1 MDFFGIGPLEFF
13 LIVIVALLAVGPKNL
28 PRVSQK
34 LGLMLA
40 QAKRQ
45 VAEARE
51 SIMAEV
57 DLAETSEKTAPA
69 KPESSEDPPP
79 RIRGHPGR
87 DSGQAKGKDRI
98 L

>member
-1 MDFFGIGPLEFF
+1 MDFFGIGPLELF
-13 LIVIVALLAVGPKNL
+13 LILIVALLAVGPKNL

-57 DLAETSEKTAPA
+57 DLAELSEKITQA
-69 KPESSEDPPP
+69 KPEPPEDPPQSS
-79 RIRGHPGR
+79 
-87 DSGQAKGKDRI
+87 SGPAT
-98 L
+98 